1 MKTITAAAAAISI
14 ALAAAPALA
23 GVVITQQ
30 QTINA
35 QSGQQKRDQTVMVQ
49 GNKQKMITGD
59 HEIITDLDKGV
70 MYVIEP
76 ARKDYLEIPFPPRGP
91 MAAAMA
97 RKSTLNFKKS
107 GESRKV
113 AGYSC
118 EDYKGTGESMAGD
131 YTVTECVSTSAPGAK
146 EFNAFEK
153 LMASKLKGTGMAPS
167 GDVPAGVP
175 LASDSVVKLNK
186 LNLPGMSP
194 EQQQKLQAMLAKRK
208 PTTTSTVVTKIEEKQ
223 LAEDTF
229 TVPAG
234 FTKREF
240 HAPMGMAMP
249 HGAASPA
256 AKK

>member
-1 MKTITAAAAAISI
+1 MKTLTAAAAAISI

-76 ARKDYLEIPFPPRGP
+76 TRKDYLEIPFPPRGP

-97 RKSTLNFKKS
+97 RKSTLSFKKS
-107 GESRKV
+107 GQSRKV

-131 YTVTECVSTSAPGAK
+131 YTVTECVSLSAPGAK

-167 GDVPAGVP
+167 GDVPQGVP
-175 LASDSVVKLNK
+175 LASDSVVNMNK
-186 LNLPGMSP
+186 LNMPGMSP
-194 EQQQKLQAMLAKRK
+194 EQQQKLQEMMAKRK
-208 PTTTSTVVTKIEEKQ
+208 PTTTSTVVTKIEEKK
-223 LAEDTF
+223 LPEDTF
-229 TVPAG
+229 VVPAG
-234 FTKREF
+234 FTKRELR
-240 HAPMGMAMP
+240 APMGMGMP
-249 HGAASPA
+249 HGAPPPA
-256 AKK
+256 EKK